1 MKVSSKLILDQG
13 PSSGFSVIPLQSNKT
28 PENERN
34 AERWSSSV
42 KRGLSLLR
50 LSAWVP
56 HILKDDFQ
64 RRNSQELPSK
74 QTTQQLVQEY
84 FSTFNRAIPL
94 FNESSF
100 LTLVEKQFSWNPSE
114 SPSWWVS
121 LNVALAFAYRERAEN
136 MPDNSES
143 WAKSLGHVKNALN
156 VLVEI
161 FLQNA
166 DLLAVQGVLGLAL
179 FFQDT
184 PNPQI
189 LFMLAAAAM
198 RMSQSMGL
206 HNGFTFGMP
215 PSVVEERR
223 RTYWIA
229 FMLDADISHRT
240 GRPSVQDINDYNT
253 PLPPTLLEGTGTLTI
268 CETQIN
274 HFSLLTRLAVIQRSV
289 YEQLYTTTTVRK
301 KSYGLLKTLK
311 DCESALL
318 AWKASIPKALQPQ
331 RRFLLHHD
339 NSVRPVLR
347 LHFAYHACYA
357 NLYWKCLSAT
367 HSIRQFPNAVD
378 HFPEWEKD
386 AEHCLTGAREAAR
399 SSIEMI
405 ENIHKFGPS
414 FTW

>member
-1 MKVSSKLILDQG
+1 MKSSSWLTFDQG
-13 PSSGFSVIPLQSNKT
+13 PSSGLCIPSQSNKS
-28 PENERN
+28 PENQRN

-50 LSAWVP
+50 LSPWVP
-56 HILKDDFQ
+56 RILKDDFE
-64 RRNSQELPSK
+64 RRTSQELPSR
-74 QTTQQLVQEY
+74 QMTQQLVQEY

-114 SPSWWVS
+114 SPSWWAS

-136 MPDNSES
+136 MPDNSGN
-143 WAKSLGHVKNALN
+143 WAKSMGHIKNALN

-198 RMSQSMGL
+198 RMSQSIGL
-206 HNGFTFGMP
+206 HSASTFGMP
-215 PSVVEERR
+215 LAVVEERR

-229 FMLDADISHRT
+229 FILDADISHRT

-253 PLPPTLLEGTGTLTI
+253 PLPSYLREDAGTLTI
-268 CETQIN
+268 GETRIN
-274 HFSLLTRLAVIQRSV
+274 YFYLLTRLAVIQRNL
-289 YEQLYTTTTVRK
+289 YEQLYTTTTVTEK
-301 KSYGLLKTLK
+301 GYGLIKKLK

-318 AWKASIPKALQPQ
+318 AWKASIPEELQPKRQ
-331 RRFLLHHD
+331 FLVHHH

-347 LHFAYHACYA
+347 LHFAYHTCYA
-357 NLYWKCLSAT
+357 NLYRKCLSAVR
-367 HSIRQFPNAVD
+367 SIRQFPKAID
-378 HFPEWEKD
+378 HFAQWEKD

-399 SSIEMI
+399 SSIEMM